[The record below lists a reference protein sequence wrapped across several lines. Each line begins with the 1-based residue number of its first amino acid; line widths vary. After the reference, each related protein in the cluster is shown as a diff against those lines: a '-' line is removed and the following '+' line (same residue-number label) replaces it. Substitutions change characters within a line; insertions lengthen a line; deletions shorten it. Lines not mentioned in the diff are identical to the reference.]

1 MPPRDPYKYFRI
13 EARDLLDQFAQGV
26 LDLEKTGGRAQVA
39 RLLRSA
45 HTLKGAARVVK
56 ENIIADC
63 AHAIE
68 EVLVAWRDNDQPLTR
83 AEIDRILA
91 ELDRAEARLKDL
103 ALPAEETA
111 PAATA
116 APAARAAT
124 PAPVP
129 VPDEPVL
136 SVRTEL
142 TEVDTLLDGLA
153 ETHTLLA
160 GLRGAADDLEQG
172 RHIADLLLA
181 QLSPR
186 PGMALSG
193 AQKQLFSL
201 AEELRRKL
209 SGADRVLDQTL
220 GQMDREIGQLRD
232 KTEQMRLVAASSLF
246 TGLERTVR
254 DGARALGRL
263 AEFTGEGG
271 EVRLDAPV
279 VEAVQHAL
287 MQMVRNAVAHGIET
301 PEARRAQGKPEEG
314 RVRLRVAR
322 RGRRILFECSDDGRG
337 LDFDGIR
344 RAANQPQASDEE
356 AARLLLRGGI
366 STSDRVTQAAG
377 RGVGMDVVRDV
388 AQRLGGALDIRSEPG
403 HGTVFELTVPSSL
416 SAVDMLLVE
425 TSGVVAGLPLDSV
438 RRCLRLTPEDFA
450 DTGRGL
456 VVRHEEAA
464 VPFLPLAE
472 LISANRPPDDLR
484 WTAVVVAGRDG
495 LAAIGIDRLLGTGRL
510 VVHPLPDEAPA
521 DDIVAGASLDAEGNP
536 RLMLDPDRLIAAV
549 ARATGALPA
558 AAKPLPV
565 ILVIDDSLT
574 TQMLQRSILESAGY
588 RVDVAGSAEIGLEM
602 AKARDYGLFLV
613 DVEMP
618 GMDGFAY
625 IERIRSDPV
634 LYRIPAIMVSSRA
647 APEDLQRGRDVGAQ
661 GYMIKSAFDQR
672 ELLAMIRRLTE

>member
-13 EARDLLDQFAQGV
+13 EARDLLDQFAQGI
-26 LDLEKTGGRAQVA
+26 LGLEKTGGRAQVA
-39 RLLRSA
+39 RLLRVA

-56 ENIIADC
+56 ENGIAES

-68 EVLVAWRDNDQPLTR
+68 EVLVPWREKDEPLPR
-83 AEIDRILA
+83 ADIDRVLA

-103 ALPAEETA
+103 APPPEETA
-111 PAATA
+111 QPSAA
-116 APAARAAT
+116 APQ
-124 PAPVP
+124 APVV
-129 VPDEPVL
+129 VPDEPAL
-136 SVRTEL
+136 SVRAEL

-160 GLRGAADDLEQG
+160 GLRAATADLEQG
-172 RHIADLLLA
+172 RHLADLLLA

-186 PGMALSG
+186 PGTALSG
-193 AQKQLFSL
+193 AQKQLFAL

-232 KTEQMRLVAASSLF
+232 NAEQMRLIAANSLF
-246 TGLERTVR
+246 TSLERAVR

-263 AEFTGEGG
+263 AEFAGEGG
-271 EVRLDAPV
+271 EIRLDAPV
-279 VEAVQHAL
+279 IEAVQHAL
-287 MQMVRNAVAHGIET
+287 VQMVRNAVAHGIEP
-301 PEARRAQGKPEEG
+301 PEMRRAQGKPEEG

-337 LDFDGIR
+337 LDLDAIR
-344 RAANQPQASDEE
+344 RAARAPTATDEE
-356 AARLLLRGGI
+356 AVQLLLKGGI
-366 STSDRVTQAAG
+366 STSDQVTQAAG

-388 AQRLGGALDIRSEPG
+388 VQRLGGGLDIRSDPG
-403 HGTVFELTVPSSL
+403 HGTIFELTVPSSL

-425 TSGVVAGLPLDSV
+425 SSGLVSGLPLDSV
-438 RRCLRLTPEDFA
+438 RRCLRLAPEDFA
-450 DTGRGL
+450 DTGAGL
-456 VVRHEEAA
+456 AVRYEEAA
-464 VPFLPLAE
+464 LPFLPLAE
-472 LISANRPPDDLR
+472 LIAAPRPPADMR
-484 WTAVVVAGRDG
+484 WTAVVVAGHDG
-495 LAAIGIDRLLGTGRL
+495 LAVIGIDRLLGSTRL
-510 VVHPLPDEAPA
+510 VVHPLPEDAPA

-536 RLMLDPDRLIAAV
+536 RLMLDPDRLVAAIARSVGRSAAV
-549 ARATGALPA
+549 E
-558 AAKPLPV
+558 KPLPA

-618 GMDGFAY
+618 GMDGFGY

-634 LYRIPAIMVSSRA
+634 LYRIPAILVTSRA
-647 APEDLQRGRDVGAQ
+647 APEDLERGREVGAQ
-661 GYMIKSAFDQR
+661 GYMIKSAFDQG

>member
-1 MPPRDPYKYFRI
+1 MAPRDPYKYFRI

-26 LDLEKTGGRAQVA
+26 LDLEKGAGGGQVA
-39 RLLRSA
+39 RLLRLA

-56 ENIIADC
+56 VNDIAES

-68 EVLVAWRDNDQPLTR
+68 EVLVPLRDNRDKVPR
-83 AEIDRILA
+83 AEIDRVLA
-91 ELDRAEARLKDL
+91 ELDRAEAQLKNL
-103 ALPAEETA
+103 APPPDEN
-111 PAATA
+111 AASDTA
-116 APAARAAT
+116 APAAAISAPAT
-124 PAPVP
+124 
-129 VPDEPVL
+129 EETTL

-142 TEVDTLLDGLA
+142 TDVDTLLDGLA
-153 ETHTLLA
+153 ETHALLS
-160 GLRGAADDLEQG
+160 GLRGAADDMEQG
-172 RHIADLLLA
+172 RHLTDLLLA

-186 PGMALSG
+186 PGTALSG
-193 AQKQLFSL
+193 AQKQLFTL

-209 SGADRVLDQTL
+209 SNADRALDQTI
-220 GQMDREIGQLRD
+220 GQMDRELGQLRD
-232 KTEQMRLVAASSLF
+232 NAEQMRLVAAGSLF
-246 TGLERTVR
+246 TALERAVR

-279 VEAVQHAL
+279 IEAVQHAL
-287 MQMVRNAVAHGIET
+287 MQMVRNAVAHGIES
-301 PEARRAQGKPEEG
+301 PAERRAQGKPDEG

-337 LDFDGIR
+337 LDFDAIR
-344 RAANQPQASDEE
+344 RAGKIPQASDDE
-356 AARLLLRGGI
+356 AVRLLLKGGI
-366 STSDRVTQAAG
+366 STSDQVTQAAG

-388 AQRLGGALDIRSEPG
+388 AQRLGGGLDVRSEAG

-416 SAVDMLLVE
+416 LAVDTLLVE
-425 TSGVVAGLPLDSV
+425 SSGVVAGLPLDSV
-438 RRCLRLTPEDFA
+438 RRCLRLVPEDFA
-450 DTGRGL
+450 DTGHGL
-456 VVRHEEAA
+456 AIRHEQLA

-472 LISANRPPDDLR
+472 LIAAPRPPADLR

-495 LAAIGIDRLLGTGRL
+495 LAAIGIDRLLGTARV

-521 DDIVAGASLDAEGNP
+521 DAIVAGASLDAEGNP
-536 RLMLDPDRLIAAV
+536 RLMLDPDRLISAVGRAAGSQTPD
-549 ARATGALPA
+549 AQ
-558 AAKPLPV
+558 PLPM
-565 ILVIDDSLT
+565 ILVVDDSLT

-602 AKARDYGLFLV
+602 AKAREYGLFLV

-618 GMDGFAY
+618 GMDGFGFV
-625 IERIRSDPV
+625 ERVRSDPI
-634 LYRIPAIMVSSRA
+634 LYRIPAIMVTSRN

-661 GYMIKSAFDQR
+661 GYVVKSAFDQS